1 MEEHIQQQYGCLLV
15 SLENKEMPT
24 RLELHEG
31 TKMITEFK
39 FLGKLL
45 ILWPSK

>member
-1 MEEHIQQQYGCLLV
+1 MEEHIQQLYGYLLV

-31 TKMITEFK
+31 A
-39 FLGKLL
+39 
-45 ILWPSK
+45 